1 MISFKQSSRN
11 LVLKYMRYFII
22 LLLFINCNQ
31 AMTQENIYQ
40 FKVQNLQNET
50 ISLDQYAGK
59 VLLIVNTASE
69 CGFTPQYAE
78 LEELAQTYRSK
89 GFEVLAFP
97 CNDFGGQEPL
107 EGNAIGEFCS
117 LKFRNSF
124 PVFAK
129 VKIKGD
135 QAHELYKF
143 LSNKSRNGCT
153 SLAPK
158 WNFHKYLINKEG
170 KVVDYYLS
178 ITKPNSSKIKQAIEK
193 LL

>member
-1 MISFKQSSRN
+1 
-11 LVLKYMRYFII
+11 
-22 LLLFINCNQ
+22 
-31 AMTQENIYQ
+31 MTQENIYQ
-40 FKVQNLQNET
+40 FNVNNLQDET
-50 ISLDQYAGK
+50 ISLKQYAGK

-78 LEELAQTYRSK
+78 LENLAQAYRGM

-117 LKFRNSF
+117 LKFKTSF
-124 PVFAK
+124 PVFGK
-129 VKIKGD
+129 LKIKGND
-135 QAHELYKF
+135 AHPLYKF
-143 LSNKSRNGCT
+143 LSDKSRNGCT

-158 WNFHKYLINKEG
+158 WNFHKYLINREG
-170 KVVDYYLS
+170 KVVDYFIS
-178 ITKPNSSKIKQAIEK
+178 TTKPTSGKIKRAIEK